1 MTTTRDRE
9 TPAHEWAQESAQQ
22 LARKSTG
29 TSAEKSAQDLAQEWT
44 HELRQP
50 LAAILS
56 NAQTALRLL
65 ARGARATEDV
75 REILEDIVASD
86 KRAAVI
92 LRRLEEAQ
100 RSAATSGTRAG
111 EPSGSGVLHA
121 AQGE

>member
-9 TPAHEWAQESAQQ
+9 TLAHEWAQESAQ
-22 LARKSTG
+22 
-29 TSAEKSAQDLAQEWT
+29 KSAHEVAQEWA

-50 LAAILS
+50 LSAILS
-56 NAQTALRLL
+56 NAQAALRLL
-65 ARGARATEDV
+65 ARGEPATEEV

-100 RSAATSGTRAG
+100 RSAARGGTHSGD
-111 EPSGSGVLHA
+111 PSGPDMLHA
-121 AQGE
+121 AQGEQA